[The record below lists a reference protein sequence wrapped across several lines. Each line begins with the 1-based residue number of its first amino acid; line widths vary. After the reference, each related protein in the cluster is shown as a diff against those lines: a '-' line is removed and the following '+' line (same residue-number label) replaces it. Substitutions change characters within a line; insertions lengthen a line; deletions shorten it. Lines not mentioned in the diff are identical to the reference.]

1 MAAKKGGTA
10 LVAPF
15 EEFTF
20 LGGVFLFKEVLSM
33 KKRKILLLLIIVVLV
48 VPFLGGCHIQNENDR
63 ANHQDTWAKIKKRGT
78 LNIGVDDSF
87 VPMDFRKRN
96 GQLVGYD
103 VDLSRAV
110 CKVLGIKANFQSID
124 WSMKETEL
132 KNGTIDCIW
141 NGYTATPSRLKR
153 IAFSRVYQLS
163 GQSLVVRKD
172 SNITKMAGMKGKTLG
187 VQESSTAQT
196 DLNKYP
202 QVLKAIIKNN
212 RPILYQD
219 NASAF
224 MDLQAGRTQGVLAGT
239 EYAGY
244 YATHIANSNNYKLIP
259 ATEYPADRVAIGMR
273 KGDKTLIKK
282 VNYALGVLQKDGTL
296 RRINQKWLGI
306 DSNYLG
312 PTNEF
317 AKSNNKR

>member
-1 MAAKKGGTA
+1 MRKSKIIFLL
-10 LVAPF
+10 LVIISP
-15 EEFTF
+15 
-20 LGGVFLFKEVLSM
+20 V
-33 KKRKILLLLIIVVLV
+33 ILLS
-48 VPFLGGCHIQNENDR
+48 GCHIQNETYR

-78 LNIGVDDSF
+78 LTIGVDDSF
-87 VPMDFRKRN
+87 VPMDFRKKN

-110 CKVLGIKANFQSID
+110 CKVLGLKADFQSID
-124 WSMKETEL
+124 WSMKKTEL

-153 IAFSRVYQLS
+153 IAFSRVYELS

-172 SNITKMAGMKGKTLG
+172 SGINNFSEMRGKRLG

-202 QVLKAIIKNN
+202 KVLKNIIKDKK
-212 RPILYQD
+212 PILYQD
-219 NASAF
+219 NSSTF

-239 EYAGY
+239 VYAGY
-244 YATHIANSNNYKLIP
+244 YATHIAHSNNYKPIP
-259 ATEYPADRVAIGMR
+259 ANKYPSDRVAIGMR
-273 KGDKTLIKK
+273 KGDRTLIKK

-296 RRINQKWLGI
+296 RRINKKWLGI
-306 DSNYLG
+306 NSNYLG

-317 AKSNNKR
+317 AKSNNQR

>member
-1 MAAKKGGTA
+1 MRKSKIIFLL
-10 LVAPF
+10 LVIISP
-15 EEFTF
+15 
-20 LGGVFLFKEVLSM
+20 V
-33 KKRKILLLLIIVVLV
+33 ILLS
-48 VPFLGGCHIQNENDR
+48 GCHIQNETYR

-78 LNIGVDDSF
+78 LTIGVDDSF
-87 VPMDFRKRN
+87 VPMDFRKKN

-110 CKVLGIKANFQSID
+110 CKVLGLKADFQSID
-124 WSMKETEL
+124 WSMKKTEL

-153 IAFSRVYQLS
+153 IAFSRVYELS

-172 SNITKMAGMKGKTLG
+172 SGINNFSEMRGKRLG

-202 QVLKAIIKNN
+202 KVLKNIIKDKK
-212 RPILYQD
+212 PILYQD
-219 NASAF
+219 NSSAF
-224 MDLQAGRTQGVLAGT
+224 MDLQAGRTQGVLADT
-239 EYAGY
+239 VYAGY
-244 YATHIANSNNYKLIP
+244 YATHIAHSNNYKPIP
-259 ATEYPADRVAIGMR
+259 ANKYPSDRVAIGMR
-273 KGDKTLIKK
+273 KGDRTLIKK

-296 RRINQKWLGI
+296 RRINKKWLGI
-306 DSNYLG
+306 NSNYLG

-317 AKSNNKR
+317 AKSNNQR